1 MESKYDQIMKTIL
14 NLNGEVDKPK
24 SKFDL
29 LIEKIRQFWWKY
41 ILYIIG
47 TSIMLLFILSFI
59 FDKSIS
65 INTMNSWLGIVL
77 GLVATIIGV
86 ISMILSFYNLDQ
98 SINTQKETVDMINN
112 LKNEIIKKID
122 KSFKETQDIVKEN
135 TTDKNDLTT
144 SKVDG
149 SFKKTDLNL
158 NLKRDEGDLND

>member
-65 INTMNSWLGIVL
+65 INTMNSWVGIVL

-86 ISMILSFYNLDQ
+86 ISMILSFYNL
-98 SINTQKETVDMINN
+98 
-112 LKNEIIKKID
+112 KNEMIKKID

>member
-65 INTMNSWLGIVL
+65 INTMNSWVGIVL
-77 GLVATIIGV
+77 GL
-86 ISMILSFYNLDQ
+86 
-98 SINTQKETVDMINN
+98 
-112 LKNEIIKKID
+112 
-122 KSFKETQDIVKEN
+122 
-135 TTDKNDLTT
+135 
-144 SKVDG
+144 
-149 SFKKTDLNL
+149 
-158 NLKRDEGDLND
+158 

>member
-65 INTMNSWLGIVL
+65 INP
-77 GLVATIIGV
+77 
-86 ISMILSFYNLDQ
+86 FQ
-98 SINTQKETVDMINN
+98 
-112 LKNEIIKKID
+112 
-122 KSFKETQDIVKEN
+122 
-135 TTDKNDLTT
+135 
-144 SKVDG
+144 
-149 SFKKTDLNL
+149 
-158 NLKRDEGDLND
+158 